1 VEASWLENQNAGLIS
16 NWLSFAQME
25 RDDRLDIRQ
34 AEENPELASTLQ
46 LLDLQ
51 KAMRALHSMNAKR

>member
-1 VEASWLENQNAGLIS
+1 MDASWLENQNAGLIS

-25 RDDRLDIRQ
+25 RDDRLDIKQ

-46 LLDLQ
+46 VLDLQ
-51 KAMRALHSMNAKR
+51 NAMRALHSMNAKR